1 MSFLKDGLAE
11 VWADSLAKATGQA
24 VYPHRRAEHAA
35 LPFSVVVVK
44 RLQPIVQAENVHMA
58 EVRIVHVSDAVDST
72 TAEHRIRVGLLHK
85 AIEATPRPAIDTKS
99 GLVLKGFFISDIEQV
114 SGTGDDGK
122 KVMSDVFIIE
132 AGVSGQWS

>member
-11 VWADSLAKATGQA
+11 VWADTLAKATGQA
-24 VYPHRRAEHAA
+24 VYPHRRAEHSV

-44 RLQPIVQAENVHMA
+44 RLQPIMQGENVHLA

-72 TAEHRIRVGLLHK
+72 TAAHRIRVGRLHR
-85 AIEATPRPAIDTKS
+85 AIEATPRPAIDTAT
-99 GLVLKGFFISDIEQV
+99 GLVLSGFFISDIEQV
-114 SGTGDDGK
+114 SGSGDDGK

-132 AGVSGQWS
+132 AGVSGQW